1 LRLIA
6 ILPNMIVFLSST
18 IIVLSIIMFL
28 YNRNLKNYS
37 GLLSIYLIIF
47 SIYAIAH
54 NQTFYSNNE
63 FLIAIFWN
71 NFSPLYLLA
80 GPTLYFYV
88 IATLEDNI
96 TWKWYHLLHLI
107 PAVLLFIGII
117 PYLFSS
123 FEEKLNAARLIAA
136 EVNNIK
142 TIRMNAIFP
151 NLIVYLSRPLLSIS
165 YIIACGIILIKNIKT
180 QKEPSKQ
187 FKLVTRWI
195 SILLIISFILL
206 FILAAMG
213 TNLFRNDTRTML
225 DEMRQ
230 LHVFAGA
237 LMLILILTLMLFPQI
252 FYGIPVRENNIEQ
265 KINVE
270 IAQIQ
275 TKKFIDASK
284 KNQASFKLLSENILA
299 YFENEKPY
307 LDPSFN
313 LTSLA
318 SSLNVPQHHI
328 SYCFSDF
335 MDTSFTKLRATKRIE
350 YAKSLLLQG
359 ITKDFTIDKVAEMSG
374 FSSRST
380 FFSTFKEYTGLTP
393 TEFIEKN
400 KS

>member
-1 LRLIA
+1 ML
-6 ILPNMIVFLSST
+6 
-18 IIVLSIIMFL
+18 VL
-28 YNRNLKNYS
+28 
-37 GLLSIYLIIF
+37 
-47 SIYAIAH
+47 
-54 NQTFYSNNE
+54 T
-63 FLIAIFWN
+63 
-71 NFSPLYLLA
+71 
-80 GPTLYFYV
+80 
-88 IATLEDNI
+88 
-96 TWKWYHLLHLI
+96 
-107 PAVLLFIGII
+107 
-117 PYLFSS
+117 
-123 FEEKLNAARLIAA
+123 
-136 EVNNIK
+136 
-142 TIRMNAIFP
+142 
-151 NLIVYLSRPLLSIS
+151 
-165 YIIACGIILIKNIKT
+165 
-180 QKEPSKQ
+180 
-187 FKLVTRWI
+187 
-195 SILLIISFILL
+195 
-206 FILAAMG
+206 
-213 TNLFRNDTRTML
+213 
-225 DEMRQ
+225 
-230 LHVFAGA
+230 
-237 LMLILILTLMLFPQI
+237 LTLMLFPQI

-270 IAQIQ
+270 NAQIQ
-275 TKKFIDASK
+275 TEKLIDASK

-335 MDTSFTKLRATKRIE
+335 IDTSFTKLRATKRIE